1 MRYPMNI
8 KFTIAI
14 VILFIGFVYLVKP
27 QPTDI
32 LDTIVEDAKILEQK
46 EQVLTNNE
54 KDLKV
59 KSENKEWEEVD
70 KQTDK

>member
-1 MRYPMNI
+1 MNI
-8 KFTIAI
+8 KFTIAL
-14 VILFIGFVYLVKP
+14 VILLMVFVYLVKP
-27 QPTDI
+27 KPAPF
-32 LDTIVEDAKILEQK
+32 LETIVKDAEVLAQK
-46 EQVLTNNE
+46 EQILTNNE

>member
-1 MRYPMNI
+1 MNI